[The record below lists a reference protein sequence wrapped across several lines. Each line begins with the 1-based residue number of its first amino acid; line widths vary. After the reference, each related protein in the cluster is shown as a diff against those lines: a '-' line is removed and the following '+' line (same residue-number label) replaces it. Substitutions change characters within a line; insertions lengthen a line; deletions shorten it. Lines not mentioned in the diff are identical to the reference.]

1 MKKLQLHITNVKK
14 QKKPKHSVSHIYS
27 SAVTELIIEVKQYY
41 SQ

>member
-14 QKKPKHSVSHIYS
+14 KQPKHSVSHIYF